1 MKLALLCCSMV
12 LVVVAFAV
20 FGGVN
25 VVMYVVLLC
34 LGFNF
39 YALVF
44 ANEF

>member
-1 MKLALLCCSMV
+1 MLFY
-12 LVVVAFAV
+12 VAGGGGFAV

-44 ANEF
+44 ANEL